1 MKKIKEKLLNIITL
15 GSYKRRK
22 RPTKLENYTKDLRE
36 LTLNYQTKELQKEHK
51 NPLNKFG
58 KKCFSQTDEDGITIE
73 ILRRINCLEKG
84 NFAEF
89 GPGDGMENNTLIL
102 KSLGWKGFWVGG
114 ETLRIETNSKNDF
127 LFMKEFVTLKNII
140 HLAIKGKKH
149 IGDKDLDLISFDLD
163 GNDIYMVEELLKNN
177 FKPKIFIV
185 EYNGKFP
192 PPVKWQITYNENH
205 IWEGDDYFG
214 ASLTTFYE
222 MFKSYDYK
230 LVCCNTH
237 TGSNAFFIRKDFE
250 SLFKDVP
257 ENLNDLYV
265 SPRYFL
271 HNVFGSH
278 SFSHPQSLKTVN
290 KLFE

>member
-1 MKKIKEKLLNIITL
+1 MKKIKEKILNIITL

-114 ETLRIETNSKNDF
+114 ENLRIEINSKNDF
-127 LFMKEFVTLKNII
+127 LFMK
-140 HLAIKGKKH
+140 
-149 IGDKDLDLISFDLD
+149 
-163 GNDIYMVEELLKNN
+163 
-177 FKPKIFIV
+177 
-185 EYNGKFP
+185 
-192 PPVKWQITYNENH
+192 
-205 IWEGDDYFG
+205 
-214 ASLTTFYE
+214 
-222 MFKSYDYK
+222 
-230 LVCCNTH
+230 
-237 TGSNAFFIRKDFE
+237 
-250 SLFKDVP
+250 
-257 ENLNDLYV
+257 
-265 SPRYFL
+265 
-271 HNVFGSH
+271 
-278 SFSHPQSLKTVN
+278 
-290 KLFE
+290 